1 MTGLLPPVVR
11 QAIEDQS
18 VYAASE
24 SFGIVALIVLVVL
37 LLEWEALR
45 VTHGSSGRATVL
57 GAVVVPLL
65 LAVMLTV
72 VLRVTALLP

>member
-24 SFGIVALIVLVVL
+24 TFGVVALIVLVVL

-45 VTHGSSGRATVL
+45 VTRASSGRATVL
-57 GAVVVPLL
+57 SAVVVPLL

>member
-11 QAIEDQS
+11 HAIEDQS

-45 VTHGSSGRATVL
+45 VTRGSSGRATVL
-57 GAVVVPLL
+57 SAVVAPLL